1 MRDAQRLA
9 GRRKRLKLWKRFP
22 IRHARKTDRF
32 GFRILS
38 RVSLA
43 LDGCPDHATEVQDT
57 INKPIFVVGSP
68 RSGTSILTWCLG
80 QHPNILVQPE
90 SNWIGPFA
98 VDVAIR
104 HEIGSA
110 HGEHSQL
117 SALDVRREE
126 FMAHFGNSI
135 NDLVLSHRRQF
146 EMNLRSSALRD
157 SSKVHEGFQI
167 VRSLSGYGQED
178 SPPPQSSQS
187 SSSYAFGDVI
197 KFGVGDGSE
206 RFRREGWSYAEQQ
219 FTWTIGQSAK
229 LVFSIPG
236 SDQSPTLHVRLAA
249 FTKAPEVPWQPVEF
263 YVNGQKLADWTVSA
277 DAEEFT
283 AVIPVELV
291 KSPGELEIE
300 LKTPK
305 AISPKS
311 MGVGADPR
319 LLGVCCYELS
329 ITKQSDSKSRWVD
342 GTPEYSFYICGL
354 RKLFPGA
361 LFIHIVRDVDAVV
374 RSLLNFDH
382 LAGNNLIANEQQAYE
397 KWLRTVEC
405 CTQAERA
412 YGSQVV
418 YRLQYSDLINNP
430 ESALRSVLTFLGERY
445 APVCLEPLRLRINS
459 SNVPASFDASDPK
472 TDPAVVEKARR
483 LSAELEK
490 DSKHVE
496 PSAIATTEMETA
508 FDQRV
513 CEVSQL
519 AKKVIAKDLVI
530 SGLQKEFDER
540 TAWALRLKEEV
551 EAKDLAIRRWKE
563 KVKAKDLVI
572 VGLHKRL
579 SRRPVEILKRVLGG
593 NR

>member
-1 MRDAQRLA
+1 M
-9 GRRKRLKLWKRFP
+9 
-22 IRHARKTDRF
+22 
-32 GFRILS
+32 
-38 RVSLA
+38 
-43 LDGCPDHATEVQDT
+43 QDT

-283 AVIPVELV
+283 AVIPVEFV
-291 KSPGELEIE
+291 KSPGKLEIE

-311 MGVGADPR
+311 MGVSADPR
-319 LLGVCCYELS
+319 LLGVCCYELF

-430 ESALRSVLTFLGERY
+430 ESTLRSVLTFLGERY
-445 APVCLEPLRLRINS
+445 VPECLKPLQERINS
-459 SNVPASFDASDPK
+459 SNVPADFDSSDPQ
-472 TDPAVVEKARR
+472 TDPVVVEKARQ
-483 LSAELEK
+483 LSAEVEK
-490 DSKHVE
+490 ELKHVE
-496 PSAIATTEMETA
+496 PSAIANNEMEAA
-508 FDQRV
+508 FDERV
-513 CEVSQL
+513 REVSQL
-519 AKKVIAKDLVI
+519 EEEVKAKDLLI
-530 SGLQKEFDER
+530 LRLQKEFDER
-540 TAWALRLKEEV
+540 TAWALACQKEV
-551 EAKDLAIRRWKE
+551 KAKDLVILRLQKELDERTAWALRWKE

-579 SRRPVEILKRVLGG
+579 SQRPVEILKRILGG